1 MDLLTPEM
9 MDKLVGLLATVSE
22 DATTAVIVYFLLPL
36 FLLIVQ
42 AIGCVV
48 VVSYLYKASIK
59 ISNDYFSRP
68 PAPIQKVE
76 KVEVVRIESDKY
88 QSSFAY
94 CLRESLTKLITLTRT
109 YQRPNSDYVH
119 TSDVALL
126 IADAERGKAL
136 RLANED

>member
-1 MDLLTPEM
+1 MELLTPER

-36 FLLIVQ
+36 FLLVVQ
-42 AIGCVV
+42 AIGCVI
-48 VVSYLYKASIK
+48 VVSYLYKAVIK

-68 PAPIQKVE
+68 PSPIQKVE

-94 CLRESLTKLITLTRT
+94 CIGDSIPKLIKLTLAYKGSR
-109 YQRPNSDYVH
+109 SDYVH
-119 TSDVALL
+119 NSDMDLL
-126 IADAERGKAL
+126 IKDAESGRAL
-136 RLANED
+136 RLSSE